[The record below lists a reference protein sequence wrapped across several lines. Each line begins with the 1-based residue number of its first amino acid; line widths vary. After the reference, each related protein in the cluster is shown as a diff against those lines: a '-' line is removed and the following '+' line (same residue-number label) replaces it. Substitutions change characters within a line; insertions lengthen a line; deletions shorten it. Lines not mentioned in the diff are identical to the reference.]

1 MHLDKSVS
9 DNEIRIDGMKMF
21 DKTKRNAK
29 LAATWFIVEIT
40 CKSFS
45 EKIWVHASYSLFYKE
60 MQTFNLINILTS

>member
-45 EKIWVHASYSLFYKE
+45 EKIWVHAS
-60 MQTFNLINILTS
+60 

>member
-29 LAATWFIVEIT
+29 LAAT
-40 CKSFS
+40 
-45 EKIWVHASYSLFYKE
+45 
-60 MQTFNLINILTS
+60 